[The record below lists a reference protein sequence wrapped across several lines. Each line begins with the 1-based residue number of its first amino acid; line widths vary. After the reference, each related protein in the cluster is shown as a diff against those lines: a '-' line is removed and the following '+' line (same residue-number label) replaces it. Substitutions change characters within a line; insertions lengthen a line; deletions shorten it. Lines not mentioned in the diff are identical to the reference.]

1 VKQRLLAI
9 SFVLIII
16 LIKTVQPTLAASK
29 YAGNYQTNTY
39 CVQADITTPAT
50 QPNAQDGLEAS
61 WVDIGAPPYWV
72 QTGWIQYQ
80 NFRYAQSY
88 TEIQTN
94 SYHHLLNWGVQNWG
108 TSMNYKIVHVVG
120 AVGWWVLY
128 CNNSLKTMDSDTS
141 LPSPPAVAEVDS
153 EVQDSDTTVLNSNF
167 YNVQY
172 LDNNSQWHSFNQAN
186 WGNNL
191 PYHVVSISGDDN
203 YNTYGP

>member
-1 VKQRLLAI
+1 MKQRLLAI

-16 LIKTVQPTLAASK
+16 LIKTVQPALAASK

-39 CVQADITTPAT
+39 GVQADITTPAT

-61 WVDIGAPPYWV
+61 WVDIGGPPYWV